1 VASDAVAPY
10 LDVLGLNL
18 YAAVFVVSA
27 VDATGLPVPG
37 RLVLIAA
44 GALSVGRASAVT
56 VILLAAAGAFVGD
69 HLLYYIGRLGGTSL
83 LAWYCRWTMGSG
95 RCIHATARHFASWG
109 AAAIV
114 IGRFVAGV
122 RLFTAAFA
130 GSGSIPYHRFLVF
143 DALGALIWAAS
154 FVLLGR
160 WLGYQWPGTVRQ
172 FAGATT
178 LLAVVLAAGMTA
190 ILLFRFFRRRRHGPA
205 TGRRLVSSAENMR
218 HPID

>member
-1 VASDAVAPY
+1 MASDAVAPY

-18 YAAVFVVSA
+18 YAAVFVMSA

-56 VILLAAAGAFVGD
+56 VVLLAAAGAFVGD
-69 HLLYYIGRLGGTSL
+69 HLLYYIGRAGGPTL

-95 RCIHATARHFASWG
+95 RCIHATARAVARWG

-130 GSGSIPYHRFLVF
+130 GSGSLPYRRFLVF
-143 DALGALIWAAS
+143 DALGALVWAAS

-160 WLGYQWPGTVRQ
+160 WLGYQWPGAVRQ
-172 FAGATT
+172 LPGAT

-190 ILLFRFFRRRRHGPA
+190 ILLFRLFRGRRHGPA

-218 HPID
+218 HAID